1 MKILEKLDNIIDPRD
16 EAKIDYPLSS
26 IIFITL
32 CAVLCK
38 AESWKDVVLF
48 GESKEEW
55 LKNYIDLANG
65 IPSEW
70 TFRRIFILLPPNIL
84 EKLLTEHASDI
95 VTDKEDQIAID
106 GKALRGSRGHGFKA
120 LQSVSAWSIN
130 NSLVLGERSVEEK
143 SNEITA
149 IPELIKLLDL
159 NGCTIT
165 IDAMGC
171 QKSIVKDIINNDAEY
186 VLGLKKNHPKL
197 YKIVSNHMQQNSINP
212 EHCLGDDFEYT
223 HGRLTRRR
231 CFSCSSDEIDNI
243 PDEWLG
249 LKSFVAIECINKT
262 KNSDV
267 TAEWRYYISSH
278 DANNQK
284 LPLYIRNHWGI
295 ENSLHWVLDVNMG
308 EDADKKAE
316 RNSAKAFG
324 VLKRI
329 ALNIVRTKDK
339 SKGSIK
345 GKLKKAGWSNKYL
358 LSLLK

>member
-95 VTDKEDQIAID
+95 VANKEDQIAID
-106 GKALRGSRGHGFKA
+106 GKALRGSRGNGFKA

-149 IPELIKLLDL
+149 IPELIKLLEL

-197 YKIVSNHMQQNSINP
+197 YKIGKSSKSGGSLINRSIF
-212 EHCLGDDFEYT
+212 DFEYY
-223 HGRLTRRR
+223 
-231 CFSCSSDEIDNI
+231 
-243 PDEWLG
+243 
-249 LKSFVAIECINKT
+249 V
-262 KNSDV
+262 V
-267 TAEWRYYISSH
+267 
-278 DANNQK
+278 
-284 LPLYIRNHWGI
+284 
-295 ENSLHWVLDVNMG
+295 
-308 EDADKKAE
+308 
-316 RNSAKAFG
+316 
-324 VLKRI
+324 
-329 ALNIVRTKDK
+329 
-339 SKGSIK
+339 
-345 GKLKKAGWSNKYL
+345 
-358 LSLLK
+358 